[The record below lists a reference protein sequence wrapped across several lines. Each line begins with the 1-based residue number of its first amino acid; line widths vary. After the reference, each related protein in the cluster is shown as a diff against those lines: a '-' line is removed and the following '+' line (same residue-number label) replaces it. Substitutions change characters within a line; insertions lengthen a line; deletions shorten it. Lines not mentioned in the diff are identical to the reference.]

1 MLADGNWRRKYTPD
15 DGDLVRLFYV
25 PALEDAK
32 SYDRLTGY
40 FNAGALAL
48 AARGIEGLVRNG
60 GHMRL
65 VVGCTLPP
73 DEIEAIEKGEKLRDR
88 VERHLR
94 ERSLAPPDP
103 SAADALELL
112 AWMVAH
118 GYLDVKVA
126 VPCDAER
133 RPIPADGIFH
143 EKAGIVTD
151 RAGDRLAWNGSLNET
166 PSGWRHNWE
175 SINVYTSWGPE
186 PRRVADEEANFARIW
201 ANEANRVIV
210 LDTPEAVRRD
220 LMRFLPES
228 DQPARLRE
236 SEEKP
241 PPATRVVP
249 ATEPD
254 GTPADDRAGRVVDP
268 RSRVWA
274 FIDRA
279 PTLPDAGAR
288 VGEATAAVI
297 PWPHQVRAFDRLYA
311 RWPPRLLIADE
322 VGLGKTIQAGLLLRQ
337 AWLAGR
343 ARRILILAPK
353 AVLRQWQIE
362 LREKFNL
369 NWPIYDGRQLVWY
382 SSPALRGR
390 ETRSVDSD
398 AWHTEPVVIAS
409 SQLMRRRERAKVL
422 LEEAAPWDL
431 VVLDE
436 AHHARRRAAGSAQEG
451 GPNALLGLMQK
462 LQNHTD
468 GLLLLTA
475 TPMQVHPVEV
485 WDLLSLLGL
494 PKDWTEPA
502 FLRFFEDIAQTSPSA
517 DAVERMARLFRAAER
532 QFGEMSEPDARRIT
546 GLSGL
551 RAKRV
556 LRALRDRASIPRRQL
571 ETAER
576 RAALIVMRSHTP
588 VRHLVSR
595 HTREL
600 LRRYHSKG
608 LLATSVAERHVE
620 DRLVEMTAD
629 ERALYDAVE
638 DYIAST
644 YNQAAA
650 AERTAVGFVMT
661 IYRRRLASSFQALR
675 TTLQRHLDVVAEAGE
690 APPGQGA
697 GDLSSALF
705 AGLDEDVSD
714 DETSEEARDA
724 DDVAMLEQRALAVEE
739 AADIRMLLDGIAVL
753 PPDSKLREL
762 ENVIRELRQDGF
774 AQAMVFTQYTD
785 TMDFLRQELGRQDF
799 LAEGDGRTRADQ
811 PGKGVVDSA
820 SGADR
825 PRRALRLMCFSGRGG
840 EIRSSGGEWSA
851 VGRDEVKRRFRE
863 GEADL
868 LLCTDAAAEG
878 LNFQF
883 CGALINYDMPWNPMR
898 VEQRIGRIDRLGQA
912 HSAIRIVNLHYEG
925 TVETDVYRALRS
937 RINLFEAVVGPLQP
951 ILAQLPR
958 TITGAVLA
966 GGGRRREGARRLA
979 AEQAPVSGTAGHADV
994 VEAVERQVR
1003 EARASGFDI
1012 DATVDADVTMPVR
1025 ASSPV
1030 TMEDLDRVV
1039 ASAALMP
1046 PGTDIQTLGYREYG
1060 LLAPG
1065 MTERLRVTTD
1075 PGYYEE
1081 HSESVELWSPGNPLF
1096 TPPEFATEAK
1106 QDSFP
1111 PGTTL
1116 RDVLDGTGG
1125 GGDP

>member
-32 SYDRLTGY
+32 SYDRLAGY

-65 VVGCTLPP
+65 VVGCTLPA

-88 VERHLR
+88 VERHLK

-103 SAADALELL
+103 SAANALELL

-118 GYLDVKVA
+118 GYLDVKVV

-133 RPIPADGIFH
+133 RPIPADGI
-143 EKAGIVTD
+143 
-151 RAGDRLAWNGSLNET
+151 ET

-186 PRRVADEEANFARIW
+186 PRRVADEETNFARIW

-236 SEEKP
+236 SGKEP
-241 PPATRVVP
+241 SPATPVVP

-254 GTPADDRAGRVVDP
+254 GAPAADRTGRVVDP
-268 RSRVWA
+268 RSHVWA

-279 PTLPDAGAR
+279 PALPDGGAR
-288 VGEATAAVI
+288 VGEATAAVV
-297 PWPHQVRAFDRLYA
+297 PWPHQVRAFERLYA
-311 RWPPRLLIADE
+311 QWPPRLLIADE
-322 VGLGKTIQAGLLLRQ
+322 VGLSKTIQAGLLLRQ

-390 ETRSVDSD
+390 ETRPVDSD
-398 AWHTEPVVIAS
+398 AWHAEPVVIAS
-409 SQLMRRRERAKVL
+409 SQLMRPRDRAKVL
-422 LEEAAPWDL
+422 LEEAVPWDL

-451 GPNALLGLMQK
+451 GPNALLGLMQN
-462 LQNHTD
+462 LQSRTD

-475 TPMQVHPVEV
+475 TPMQVHPIEV

-494 PKDWTEPA
+494 PKDWAAPA

-551 RAKRV
+551 LTKRV

-588 VRHLVSR
+588 VRHLVPR

-600 LRRYHSKG
+600 LRRYHSDG
-608 LLATSVAERHVE
+608 LLATPVAERRVE
-620 DRLVEMTAD
+620 DRLVEMTAE

-644 YNQAAA
+644 YNQAGA

-675 TTLQRHLDVVAEAGE
+675 RTLQRHLDVVAEDGE
-690 APPGQGA
+690 APA
-697 GDLSSALF
+697 GT
-705 AGLDEDVSD
+705 GLGDVSSVLFGAWTRTCRTTRRRKRHGTLTTWRCWSSGRSPSRRPR
-714 DETSEEARDA
+714 TSECCST
-724 DDVAMLEQRALAVEE
+724 AL
-739 AADIRMLLDGIAVL
+739 
-753 PPDSKLREL
+753 PSC
-762 ENVIRELRQDGF
+762 
-774 AQAMVFTQYTD
+774 
-785 TMDFLRQELGRQDF
+785 
-799 LAEGDGRTRADQ
+799 
-811 PGKGVVDSA
+811 
-820 SGADR
+820 R
-825 PRRALRLMCFSGRGG
+825 PTA
-840 EIRSSGGEWSA
+840 SSGS
-851 VGRDEVKRRFRE
+851 
-863 GEADL
+863 
-868 LLCTDAAAEG
+868 
-878 LNFQF
+878 
-883 CGALINYDMPWNPMR
+883 
-898 VEQRIGRIDRLGQA
+898 
-912 HSAIRIVNLHYEG
+912 
-925 TVETDVYRALRS
+925 
-937 RINLFEAVVGPLQP
+937 
-951 ILAQLPR
+951 
-958 TITGAVLA
+958 
-966 GGGRRREGARRLA
+966 
-979 AEQAPVSGTAGHADV
+979 
-994 VEAVERQVR
+994 
-1003 EARASGFDI
+1003 
-1012 DATVDADVTMPVR
+1012 
-1025 ASSPV
+1025 
-1030 TMEDLDRVV
+1030 
-1039 ASAALMP
+1039 
-1046 PGTDIQTLGYREYG
+1046 
-1060 LLAPG
+1060 
-1065 MTERLRVTTD
+1065 
-1075 PGYYEE
+1075 
-1081 HSESVELWSPGNPLF
+1081 
-1096 TPPEFATEAK
+1096 
-1106 QDSFP
+1106 
-1111 PGTTL
+1111 
-1116 RDVLDGTGG
+1116 
-1125 GGDP
+1125 